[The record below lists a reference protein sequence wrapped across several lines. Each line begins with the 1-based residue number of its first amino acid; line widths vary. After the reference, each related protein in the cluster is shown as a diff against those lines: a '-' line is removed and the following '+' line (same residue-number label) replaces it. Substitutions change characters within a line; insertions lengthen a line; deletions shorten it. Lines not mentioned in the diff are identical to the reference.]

1 MQFRN
6 LIKAVSLVLTTSIV
20 LGVAGATRY
29 VAAAGITLSGS
40 SNVQRYGDLDGV
52 WDDSS
57 ATLTLKGNTDENKEY
72 RQIEAITVNLNNST
86 GFDGSLKYSVYIQSK
101 GWQEYKS
108 AGTEAGTRNKGLRM
122 SSFRRTIS
130 HRVMSLTEQLQD
142 HPVIPA

>member
-52 WDDSS
+52 SDDSS

-86 GFDGSLKYSVYIQSK
+86 GFDGSLKYSVYVQSK
-101 GWQEYKS
+101 GWQDYQTE
-108 AGTEAGTRNKGLRM
+108 GNEAGIRNKG
-122 SSFRRTIS
+122 
-130 HRVMSLTEQLQD
+130 
-142 HPVIPA
+142 